1 MRGGGEEGQIWGS
14 WGDDATV
21 KALFE
26 PFTKPFI

>member
-1 MRGGGEEGQIWGS
+1 MRGGGKKDRVEGS